1 MIRKAGGV
9 QILIGSIMS
18 HEYGKRKY
26 ACVALANLALS
37 PVSELDQI
45 FLSRGLLN
53 RVLKIASRNEVET
66 LREVV
71 CLIRNLSYHAAIR
84 RALLDRGVIK
94 SLSKVKSTSLFPDV
108 REWCIEIESLMER
121 EVMESTKMSAEND
134 ADQLLRKL
142 PLESA
147 ITWSTWGS
155 KLDVVF
161 NQVFAHLPTI
171 TGKHYVTR
179 INQPVEI
186 ILTNGIKDLS
196 ILDKF
201 RDVLFY
207 VVGEQP
213 THGRVSSVSTTED
226 TLTYYP
232 LTGYTGSDFFTY
244 RIQLGSQATS
254 SVTVSIEIVRYFDQE
269 DVETG
274 PKAGEYTAVP
284 HTEEKPTA
292 EEAKESV
299 EDKNAPAPNEAVSI
313 ERSQQS
319 SGKQRGL
326 SRMQSPRRDHYT
338 RTTNSRS
345 ASPPRKAYNP
355 KGIED
360 LFLIQGTVMKDRF
373 NTNLGLHDQIGH
385 INRSKNSLSSPS
397 SLRKDIL

>member
-1 MIRKAGGV
+1 MIRKSGGV

-53 RVLKIASRNEVET
+53 RILKIASRNEVET

-71 CLIRNLSYHAAIR
+71 CLIRNLSYHAPIR

-94 SLSKVKSTSLFPDV
+94 SLSIVKKTSLFPEV
-108 REWCIEIESLMER
+108 REWCTEIESLMER
-121 EVMESTKMSAEND
+121 EVTESTQMSAEND
-134 ADQLLRKL
+134 ADLLRRKL

-155 KLDVVF
+155 KLDSIF

-171 TGKHYVTR
+171 TGKHYITR
-179 INQPVEI
+179 MNQPIEI

-196 ILDKF
+196 TLDKF

-213 THGRVSSVSTTED
+213 THGRVSSISTTED
-226 TLTYYP
+226 TLTYSP

-254 SVTVSIEIVRYFDQE
+254 SVTVSIEVVRDFDDR

-274 PKAGEYTAVP
+274 PRAGEYTAVP
-284 HTEEKPTA
+284 PTEEKHAA
-292 EEAKESV
+292 EEAKESGV
-299 EDKNAPAPNEAVSI
+299 DEKIVPASNDAISI
-313 ERSQQS
+313 ERGQQNS
-319 SGKQRGL
+319 EKQKGL
-326 SRMQSPRRDHYT
+326 SRMQSQRRDQFT
-338 RTTNSRS
+338 RTNSRS
-345 ASPPRKAYNP
+345 ASPSRKAYNP
-355 KGIED
+355 KGIQD

-373 NTNLGLHDQIGH
+373 NTNLGLHDQIH
-385 INRSKNSLSSPS
+385 QIHRSKNSPSSPS
-397 SLRKDIL
+397 SFRKDIL